1 MKIDLPELSSEEIS
15 LIERV
20 LNTSPDQNES
30 LGPARRMKLSEEHKQ
45 RIVGLRAE
53 RLKTR
58 DELQPLEVELN
69 QQNQRMTQIRS
80 RIRERGRDGSPREL
94 LQAKYD
100 DCLEKSKSLL
110 KGAGPLRNKERQLSR
125 CIMQEM
131 KIPLKELKNEYAP
144 LGQIRA
150 IRKKIKNYIDR
161 SEYIVRGVRETS
173 RDWGKGVAREQKR
186 EPLERQLRAE
196 WKTIREPL
204 LQVIV
209 EERDRPGFYCH
220 LPRIALPQKKHQVVI
235 FGPVDLVQ
243 WLVARA
249 VANWQHLRFVKCQ
262 WCNWFKYR
270 IRATIDMHYCSKEC
284 QEEANHHQK
293 LQRYAAT
300 LPDDRAKEL
309 RFKQLSLLAAERGN
323 LPRSLARELTDL
335 RHELG
340 HQ

>member
-1 MKIDLPELSSEEIS
+1 MKIAIPKLSSEEIS
-15 LIERV
+15 LVEEV
-20 LNTSPDQNES
+20 LNTSPDQYES
-30 LGPARRMKLSEEHKQ
+30 LGPARSMKLSEKRKQ

-53 RLKTR
+53 RLKTK
-58 DELQPLEVELN
+58 DELRPLEEKLN
-69 QQNQRMTQIRS
+69 QQNQKMAQLRS
-80 RIRERGRDGSPREL
+80 KVREGRRDGSPRDL
-94 LQAKYD
+94 LQARYD
-100 DCLEKSKSLL
+100 LCLDKSRSLL
-110 KGAGPLRNKERQLSR
+110 KEAEPLRNKERQLSR

-131 KIPLKELKNEYAP
+131 KVPLKELKNEYAP
-144 LGQIRA
+144 LSQIRA
-150 IRKKIKNYIDR
+150 IRKKIKHYMDR
-161 SEYIVRGVRETS
+161 SEYIVRGVMETS
-173 RDWGKGVAREQKR
+173 KGFGKGVTREQKR

-196 WKTIREPL
+196 WKKIREPL
-204 LQVIV
+204 LQIIV
-209 EERDRPGFYCH
+209 DERSRRGFYCS

-235 FGPVDLVQ
+235 FGPVALVQ

-262 WCNWFKYR
+262 WCNLFKYR
-270 IRATIDMHYCSKEC
+270 LRASVDTHYCSKEC
-284 QEEANHHQK
+284 QEEANLHQK

-323 LPRSLARELTDL
+323 LPRPLARELTDL